1 MHSSTFAKLP
11 PENYRRIIQEMLV
24 VLPDPVDK
32 LNLLNRVLVDF
43 GRIPS
48 FYRLNPR
55 RAEIALR
62 KMVLDEAE
70 RIQPGSRKKAQ
81 QLMKQGAISIPSPCL
96 WKIYRFRHIIVSTVV
111 LLFIWVMGPSVA
123 TLFEIIQP
131 QTMFEGTLVRPTH
144 IQPSTQS
151 SQAEKALNVAVKTG
165 PASTIR
171 KYRVPKPPATP
182 SKNILASLKASGKK
196 TVAKPAQGNHDTS
209 KAITAF
215 LLKEEKDSCFIPTD
229 IPVTLEKS
237 KNVENHPSTDTLL
250 PVLSQIQTDSSNVQ
264 TTGKKTE
271 RGIQAI
277 EKPLK
282 AEAIPEYLEKPI
294 WLVEKTKGAEIF
306 SNRLRIITTH
316 AVDNIPRKYLRFP
329 RANQKRGKTFQTAG
343 QISGIIYH
351 ASESDIFPFNPE
363 MNASI
368 KKHSAD
374 LIQYLK
380 RNKSYHYF
388 IDRFGRVYRIVR
400 DEQAAFHAGR
410 SIWADEESYYLNLNH
425 AFIGICFEGKDFE
438 TIEPDA
444 STSKTLKSGP
454 RIAPMANTSI
464 NDAQL
469 RSGKELTDWLRFKYR
484 IRQHNCVPHG
494 LVSINLKRKL
504 IGHHLDLSHGFPFQR
519 FGLEDKYQNIMPSIV
534 DFGFT
539 FDRFFLQIF
548 KGKPW
553 PGVNN
558 SMAVLKQQAKEKKID
573 LAVYQKSL
581 QKKFD
586 SYYAL
591 EEDLQTRDENSR
603 ELLGKTTLSKT
614 DRKK

>member
-1 MHSSTFAKLP
+1 MHSSTSAKLP

-43 GRIPS
+43 GHIPS
-48 FYRLNPR
+48 SYRLYPR
-55 RAEIALR
+55 WAEIALR
-62 KMVLDEAE
+62 KMVLEEAE
-70 RIQPGSRKKAQ
+70 RIQPGSRKKAH
-81 QLMKQGAISIPSPCL
+81 QLMKQGAISIPRPFL
-96 WKIYRFRHIIVSTVV
+96 WKIYRFRHVIVSTLV
-111 LLFIWVMGPSVA
+111 LLFIWGMGPSVA
-123 TLFEIIQP
+123 SLFEIIQP
-131 QTMFEGTLVRPTH
+131 QTLIDGTLARPTR
-144 IQPSTQS
+144 IRPSTQS
-151 SQAEKALNVAVKTG
+151 SQVEKDLNVAVKTG
-165 PASTIR
+165 PASIIR
-171 KYRVPKPPATP
+171 KYRIPKPPEIPPKDAF
-182 SKNILASLKASGKK
+182 AALKASSKE
-196 TVAKPAQGNHDTS
+196 TALKPALDNHEPS
-209 KAITAF
+209 RVITEF
-215 LLKEEKDSCFIPTD
+215 LLKDEKKSCFIPTD
-229 IPVTLEKS
+229 IPVTLEKP
-237 KNVENHPSTDTLL
+237 KNIKKRPSTDALL
-250 PVLSQIQTDSSNVQ
+250 PVLSQTQTNYSTIQKTVQ
-264 TTGKKTE
+264 KPE
-271 RGIQAI
+271 NRIQ
-277 EKPLK
+277 
-282 AEAIPEYLEKPI
+282 AIPEYLEKPI

-306 SNRLRIITTH
+306 SNRLHIITTH
-316 AVDNIPRKYLRFP
+316 AIDNIPRKYLRFP
-329 RANQKRGKTFQTAG
+329 RSIQKGEKTFKTAG

-380 RNKSYHYF
+380 RNNSYHYF

-400 DEQAAFHAGR
+400 DDQAAFHAGR
-410 SIWADEESYYLNLNH
+410 SIWADEDFYYLNLNH

-438 TIEPDA
+438 SIEPDS
-444 STSKTLKSGP
+444 STSKGSKSGP
-454 RIAPMANTSI
+454 RIAPMANISI

-469 RSGKELTDWLRFKYR
+469 RSGKELTDWLRFKYH

-519 FGLEDKYQNIMPSIV
+519 FALANKYQSILPSIV

-539 FDRFFLQIF
+539 FDRFFMQIF

-558 SMAVLKQQAKEKKID
+558 SMAVLKQQANEKKIN

-591 EEDLQTRDENSR
+591 EEDLQAREENSR
-603 ELLGKTTLSKT
+603 KLLGKTTLSKT
-614 DRKK
+614 SRKK